1 MVKKINPAIAHHFVV
16 DRIGINQKSKKY
28 FNNQEFSIVLKS
40 PFPLG
45 IIFNEEII
53 QQYNKIFLFLLHLK
67 RAKHAVNSKLLFL
80 KQFKSMSIK
89 EKNIFGGKK
98 AYGAD
103 YDFDIGM
110 EHNYDFDPEFN
121 IAQFGG
127 ESTSEIKKYAIEL
140 SKKLKCAQTELGNFV
155 NIYET
160 FLRGSVIDNNKN
172 EFMQNLLAKKGIIG
186 IIKAHSVF
194 VNQVYDMCFLSKKG
208 ENVLDIFEKCL
219 DSCFKFGQVVKD
231 FEQALIYND
240 DNPHD
245 TLRDMQKVN
254 NDAKEL
260 LIGFRKNLALILK
273 LLHSYQQKGIKF
285 QLIEIFTQL
294 NFNNFYLNEYG
305 EVNSSTISNLTPAGF
320 YRN

>member
-1 MVKKINPAIAHHFVV
+1 VHVIEESFLELLTEMDSYQFVVSNQKFSDVIYQMVKKINPSIAHHFVV

-28 FNNQEFSIVLKS
+28 FNNQEFSILLKA

-45 IIFNEEII
+45 IIFNGEII

-67 RAKHAVNSKLLFL
+67 RAKHAVNAKLIFL
-80 KQFKSMSIK
+80 KQFKTVSTKPKNPSIA
-89 EKNIFGGKK
+89 KK
-98 AYGAD
+98 LAKPDAE
-103 YDFDIGM
+103 FDAPQNPY
-110 EHNYDFDPEFN
+110 ENYDFSPEFN
-121 IAQFGG
+121 FAHFGIG
-127 ESTSEIKKYAIEL
+127 FDAPTKKFALSL

-155 NIYET
+155 SIYET
-160 FLRGSVIDNNKN
+160 FLRASVIDNNKN

-240 DNPHD
+240 ENPED
-245 TLRDMQKVN
+245 TMRDMQKVN
-254 NDAKEL
+254 ADAKEL

-285 QLIEIFTQL
+285 Q
-294 NFNNFYLNEYG
+294 
-305 EVNSSTISNLTPAGF
+305 
-320 YRN
+320 